1 MKVIAINDH
10 KEAPKHRPY
19 VFSNWCY
26 LDSLDGRVL
35 ADGERLLV
43 TWPDGST
50 STEKITV
57 LQNSETVNDMGH
69 DCQIQVTEA
78 YVQAVV
84 RGAKMK
90 VRLLEG
96 CKKAQRLSE

>member
-26 LDSLDGRVL
+26 LDSLDGDVL
-35 ADGERLLV
+35 ADGVRLLV

-57 LQNSETVNDMGH
+57 IQRNETVHDMGH
-69 DCQIQVTEA
+69 DCQILVTEA
-78 YVQAVV
+78 YVKSVV
-84 RGAKMK
+84 RGATLK
-90 VRLLEG
+90 VCLLEG
-96 CKKAQRLSE
+96 CKRAERLSK